1 MGSKSSSSSTTCSS
15 SAAQAWAAA
24 RMSCPPAR
32 RVSYASMRGSLMSY
46 PSTPTEPPG
55 RRTTDMT
62 MNIDKVTV
70 LGTGVLGS
78 QIAYQS
84 AYSGFKVTAY
94 DISDEIINTA
104 RKRFEE
110 LAARYEREV
119 EGAGDGRAQA
129 ALASIKYSSSLA
141 DAVRDADLVIEAAP
155 ERLDV
160 KRELLGKLAPL
171 APERTIF
178 ATNSSTLLPS
188 ALADASGR
196 PDRFLALHFANEIW
210 IRNVAEIMG
219 HARTSPAVYD
229 ATVEFARRIGMEPI
243 EIHKEQPGYVL
254 NSLLVPF
261 LQAAASLV
269 VKGVAGPE
277 TIDKTWRI
285 TTRAPEGPLQ
295 TLDIVGLN
303 TVYNIAAA
311 SDEQGKANA
320 RYIKEH
326 YIDKGRLGRSTGE
339 GFYKYGSE
347 KSHE

>member
-1 MGSKSSSSSTTCSS
+1 MTTSIH
-15 SAAQAWAAA
+15 
-24 RMSCPPAR
+24 
-32 RVSYASMRGSLMSY
+32 
-46 PSTPTEPPG
+46 
-55 RRTTDMT
+55 
-62 MNIDKVTV
+62 NVTV

-84 AYSGFKVTAY
+84 AYFGFEVTAY
-94 DISDEIINTA
+94 DISDEIVNTA
-104 RKRFEE
+104 RKRFEA

-119 EGAGDGRAQA
+119 EGAAGGRAQA
-129 ALASIKYSSSLA
+129 ALARIKFSSNLA

-160 KRELLGKLAPL
+160 KRELLGKLARL
-171 APERTIF
+171 APDRTIF
-178 ATNSSTLLPS
+178 ATNTSTLLPS
-188 ALADASGR
+188 ALADATGR

-210 IRNVAEIMG
+210 TRNVAEIMG
-219 HARTSPAVYD
+219 HPGTSPAVYD

-243 EIHKEQPGYVL
+243 EIHKEQPGYVM

-261 LQAAASLV
+261 LQAATSLV
-269 VKGVAGPE
+269 VNGVADAE

-285 TTRAPEGPLQ
+285 VTRAPEGPLQ

-326 YIDKGRLGRSTGE
+326 YLDKGKLGRASGE
-339 GFYKYGSE
+339 GFYKYDTASRDRVRTQPRR
-347 KSHE
+347 SSSSS